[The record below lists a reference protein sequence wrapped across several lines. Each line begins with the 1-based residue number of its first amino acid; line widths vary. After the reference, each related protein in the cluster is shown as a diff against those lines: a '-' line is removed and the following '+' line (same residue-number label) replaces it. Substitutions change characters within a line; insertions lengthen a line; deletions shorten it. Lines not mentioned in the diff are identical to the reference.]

1 MRVVTQ
7 RAENGL
13 IRPSFVFIPL
23 IICYIA
29 LIMPF
34 SDYMRNKPFVEK
46 LGLLPR
52 AEILQIISADQKQL
66 VGASLMMKVLM
77 YFGGLMEKN
86 QAKLD
91 IPPDYPAMSRIIHG
105 AVKLDPY
112 NMDAYYFA
120 QAILVWDVGQYK
132 VANDLLQYGMKYRTW
147 DWYLPF
153 FAGFNYA
160 YFLRDYEHAAHYYM
174 QTAKLT
180 GEPMFATLAGRYM
193 HEAGQTELAI
203 TYLSTME
210 KSAKNAVIKKTYSI
224 RLQALQAVRSIESA
238 RDAYRQDSGRLP
250 ASVEELMRAGYLKK
264 LPADPYGGRFYIEL
278 DGKVNTTSKF
288 AFMIK
293 AQ

>member
-1 MRVVTQ
+1 
-7 RAENGL
+7 
-13 IRPSFVFIPL
+13 
-23 IICYIA
+23 
-29 LIMPF
+29 
-34 SDYMRNKPFVEK
+34 
-46 LGLLPR
+46 
-52 AEILQIISADQKQL
+52 
-66 VGASLMMKVLM
+66 
-77 YFGGLMEKN
+77 
-86 QAKLD
+86 
-91 IPPDYPAMSRIIHG
+91 
-105 AVKLDPY
+105 
-112 NMDAYYFA
+112 
-120 QAILVWDVGQYK
+120 
-132 VANDLLQYGMKYRTW
+132 
-147 DWYLPF
+147 
-153 FAGFNYA
+153 
-160 YFLRDYEHAAHYYM
+160 M

-180 GEPMFATLAGRYM
+180 GEPMFAKLAGRYM